1 MTQNTS
7 YASRDTRI
15 DDLKNK
21 AVDQAY
27 NVAQQVEDA
36 ANTVA
41 KQGRE
46 ASEHVQEVA
55 GNFRSAFE
63 KSMRDQPIT
72 TLAMAA
78 GVAFVL
84 GALWKS

>member
-1 MTQNTS
+1 MTQNTTYS
-7 YASRDTRI
+7 SR

-21 AVDQAY
+21 AADQAY

-41 KQGRE
+41 QRGRE
-46 ASEHVQEVA
+46 ASEQVQQVA

-78 GVAFVL
+78 GVAFIL